1 MSFVYL
7 FGIFALGAYLLQI
20 LFGLK
25 QIKHFNQNY
34 QQLRKKGKVAIGCRA
49 GKIKAGTIVLFAV
62 DPAGI
67 ILDARKMQGVTV
79 LAKFKELPVY
89 LGEDIHY
96 IDKYHPNVQKE
107 NKLTIQAMEN
117 AREIYLR
124 TEAGNYTE
132 SQGVSPVTLLKIQ
145 IQTWKEKI
153 YMKEKRSA
161 K

>member
-1 MSFVYL
+1 M
-7 FGIFALGAYLLQI
+7 
-20 LFGLK
+20 
-25 QIKHFNQNY
+25 
-34 QQLRKKGKVAIGCRA
+34 
-49 GKIKAGTIVLFAV
+49 
-62 DPAGI
+62 
-67 ILDARKMQGVTV
+67 

-96 IDKYHPNVQKE
+96 IDKYHPKVQKE

-132 SQGVSPVTLLKIQ
+132 SQGVSPVTLMKIQ

>member
-34 QQLRKKGKVAIGCRA
+34 QQLRKKGKVAIGRRA

-79 LAKFKELPVY
+79 LAKFKESPVY